1 MPTTTPSPSDS
12 TTSDNGRN
20 IRAELYAES
29 YFYLD
34 PSKVTQNQTAAQKFG
49 VVDENIFRTTSVIH
63 YTGKIFNI
71 CKGQIWVQPNSTDV
85 NKVNLILKP
94 FSQPIKGLAIKY
106 FIYRGLKKS
115 DFFSGG
121 KVVASSETATDFV
134 QEIWK
139 DFLHFNPGQT
149 NFPQEFIGYPPEAG
163 SEQQEGD
170 LIDDYFFKISKIV
183 EVDETPTEE
192 KKFAY
197 ELPMI
202 PEGIYLGNTEET
214 VGIDI
219 VLNEG
224 DYTVENDPNPFKL
237 DLAFA
242 RAGEYQLKTAG
253 YTGIQKKLIQESAM
267 QFMDIAAFYGLH
279 TYGNGKVYLS
289 KTEILDSSETIYALL
304 NKFVTKN
311 TTYLY
316 VQSNRQRSYNFYGN
330 YKISD
335 SNSND
340 IRIALNGGQY
350 GEEKFGESWSVK
362 AFQNVSQLS
371 LKLTTDYNSG
381 AGLYIKQ
388 GVIDTLVTQHEDYF
402 IRNNNLLND
411 NNDPENEDIDFTK
424 AIGFMTNKVETKA
437 VSTIIQMI
445 YEGKQISVTSET
457 PEASAVYYMKDI
469 DDVFGLINAE
479 PHIQSKSGNELHYIV
494 DQNLLLINFNNKAGG
509 QDIATVTTK
518 RTEDLVVKEGT
529 DNLKRISYE
538 TLLNSIRQNG
548 GSFFESRSAYQDNS
562 NSGTISYSQSL
573 NNFYRPEKPYY
584 LQTEVFTGSDGN
596 TITGLSL
603 HVEDGSLPS
612 KKLLGITEPENTIF
626 KELIE
631 TKTLNNPKFYFKNEL
646 EDEESYFTSSEGT
659 VYRKYSLCI
668 MGEDQ
673 VGNLKF
679 FEPPTK
685 VFITTVD
692 NMVFA
697 SEEYSKW
704 MPKMNNAQNLIPSF
718 FI

>member
-1 MPTTTPSPSDS
+1 MPTTTPSPSGS

-34 PSKVTQNQTAAQKFG
+34 PSKFTQNQTAAQKFG

-106 FIYRGLKKS
+106 IIYRGLKKS
-115 DFFSGG
+115 DFFAAG

-139 DFLHFNPGQT
+139 DFLHFNPEQT

-163 SEQQEGD
+163 SEQQSGD

-202 PEGIYLGNTEET
+202 PEGIYLGNASET

-242 RAGEYQLKTAG
+242 RAGEYQLETAG

-289 KTEILDSSETIYALL
+289 KTEILDSSESIYALL

-350 GEEKFGESWSVK
+350 GEEKFGASWSVK

-371 LKLTTDYNSG
+371 LKLTTYYNSG
-381 AGLYIKQ
+381 LFLFIKL
-388 GVIDTLVTQHEDYF
+388 GIIDTLVTQHEDYF
-402 IRNNNLLND
+402 ILNNNLFYD
-411 NNDPENEDIDFTK
+411 NIDLY
-424 AIGFMTNKVETKA
+424 N
-437 VSTIIQMI
+437 
-445 YEGKQISVTSET
+445 
-457 PEASAVYYMKDI
+457 
-469 DDVFGLINAE
+469 
-479 PHIQSKSGNELHYIV
+479 
-494 DQNLLLINFNNKAGG
+494 
-509 QDIATVTTK
+509 
-518 RTEDLVVKEGT
+518 
-529 DNLKRISYE
+529 
-538 TLLNSIRQNG
+538 
-548 GSFFESRSAYQDNS
+548 
-562 NSGTISYSQSL
+562 
-573 NNFYRPEKPYY
+573 
-584 LQTEVFTGSDGN
+584 
-596 TITGLSL
+596 
-603 HVEDGSLPS
+603 
-612 KKLLGITEPENTIF
+612 
-626 KELIE
+626 
-631 TKTLNNPKFYFKNEL
+631 
-646 EDEESYFTSSEGT
+646 
-659 VYRKYSLCI
+659 
-668 MGEDQ
+668 
-673 VGNLKF
+673 
-679 FEPPTK
+679 
-685 VFITTVD
+685 
-692 NMVFA
+692 
-697 SEEYSKW
+697 
-704 MPKMNNAQNLIPSF
+704 
-718 FI
+718 